1 MNIIPMNMDDYY
13 LIMGDYYL
21 IMGDYIYIYIC
32 VLYNI
37 YNIHMTYNYP
47 MIMPILPVLTI
58 ILLRNAPLHLLGVC
72 AEGGA
77 NASAHLFRTT
87 SKRFP
92 ASAHDMA
99 CRGSASD
106 STGEAEVSNFH
117 SAVLRS
123 WQSGLGILNR
133 SRYRTLII
141 FF

>member
-1 MNIIPMNMDDYY
+1 
-13 LIMGDYYL
+13 
-21 IMGDYIYIYIC
+21 
-32 VLYNI
+32 
-37 YNIHMTYNYP
+37 

-58 ILLRNAPLHLLGVC
+58 LLLRNAPLHLLEVC

-99 CRGSASD
+99 CRSSSASD
-106 STGEAEVSNFH
+106 GTGEAKVSNFH

-141 FF
+141 YDPFF